1 MKPIIIA
8 CILSAFI
15 SLSAK
20 AQMPDSATAMKN
32 WMDYM
37 TPSKEH
43 QMMASWNGTW
53 TGDIT
58 MWMAPGAPPT
68 KSTGTTENS
77 MILGG
82 RYQQGIYKGS
92 FNGMP
97 FEGMSTLAFDKAKK
111 VFISTWLDNMGTGV
125 MMLEGPWDDTKKSV
139 TLTGNMMDP
148 MSGKEVKVKEVFTV
162 KDNNNQVMEM
172 YALDAT
178 GTEFK
183 TMEIKYKRK
192 M

>member
-1 MKPIIIA
+1 MKPIITA
-8 CILSAFI
+8 CIIAALI

-43 QMMASWNGTW
+43 EMMTSWNGNW
-53 TGDIT
+53 DGDIT
-58 MWMAPGAPPT
+58 MWMVPGAPPS
-68 KSTGTTENS
+68 KSKSMTENK

-82 RYQQGIYKGS
+82 RYQQAKHTGS

-111 VFISTWLDNMGTGV
+111 VFISTWVDNMGTGI
-125 MMLEGPWDDTKKSV
+125 MTLEGPWDDAKKSV
-139 TLTGNMMDP
+139 TLTGNMIEP
-148 MSGKEVKVKEVFTV
+148 MSGKEVKVKEIFTV

-172 YALDAT
+172 YAQEPGGA
-178 GTEFK
+178 EFK